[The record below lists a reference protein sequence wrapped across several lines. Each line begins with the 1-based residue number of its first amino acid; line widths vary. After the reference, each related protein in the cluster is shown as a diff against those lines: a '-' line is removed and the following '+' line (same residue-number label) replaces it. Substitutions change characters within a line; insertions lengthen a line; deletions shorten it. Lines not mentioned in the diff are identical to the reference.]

1 VTGFARMDKDDLARL
16 ALLASVMSTASDG
29 IISVDEEQLIIS
41 FNDGAQKTFGYR
53 RDEIMGRPLGLLLP
67 ERFRTAHADH
77 IRRFATSRAAA
88 RLMGERQ
95 EVLGLHKDGHEF
107 PAEAAISQLEL
118 GQQRVF
124 TVIIR
129 DITDRKRSEMHAQ
142 ILMSELEHRVH
153 NVLARV
159 QMVIERGAEGQDSLD
174 KFRLSLLARLQSMM
188 HAHELLRRSNWLGV
202 TITDLIAV
210 QLKPYATCHNNRIE
224 GPEIM
229 LNPDA
234 TQALSMVI
242 HELTTNAVKHG
253 ALSVPEGHVTVS
265 WDRVPERGRHEV
277 LMLQWIEQGGP
288 EVRVAQRKGY
298 GTNLIRELLAFEFG
312 GTVEHLFSPGGV
324 TCQILLPLEHSLAR
338 SA

>member
-1 VTGFARMDKDDLARL
+1 
-16 ALLASVMSTASDG
+16 
-29 IISVDEEQLIIS
+29 
-41 FNDGAQKTFGYR
+41 
-53 RDEIMGRPLGLLLP
+53 
-67 ERFRTAHADH
+67 
-77 IRRFATSRAAA
+77 
-88 RLMGERQ
+88 
-95 EVLGLHKDGHEF
+95 
-107 PAEAAISQLEL
+107 
-118 GQQRVF
+118 
-124 TVIIR
+124 
-129 DITDRKRSEMHAQ
+129 
-142 ILMSELEHRVH
+142 
-153 NVLARV
+153 
-159 QMVIERGAEGQDSLD
+159 
-174 KFRLSLLARLQSMM
+174 
-188 HAHELLRRSNWLGV
+188 
-202 TITDLIAV
+202 
-210 QLKPYATCHNNRIE
+210 
-224 GPEIM
+224 M